1 MRENIII
8 PLSICVAVLTGCSGK
23 NQTDYDAVPN
33 VIDVEEAF
41 HNRKNITLTDLG
53 EQVRYIPLETTD
65 SSVVAVSSLT
75 AMAVTDKFILIGA
88 SSVPITVFDKENG
101 RYVGQVGQIGNGPEE
116 YPHGTNFMADPITQT
131 IYVRISP
138 TKYQSYD
145 AKGKFLKTVSWEES
159 ARGTIVAPYFMG
171 DKFFTYVNLPSEH
184 TTVFSYSYDGAGGE
198 KSDSLPVKGDNKFPG
213 GKPKLVLPL
222 VGAEVLG
229 GKTYLMQFENNK
241 WTYGH
246 QNNNAYWHL
255 HGELRMKD
263 TFNDT
268 IFAMKDDF
276 RHPVPEIVFHMGK
289 WGGFE
294 RYEEAGVMTDKLIVT
309 RVMETE
315 HVVYFNLFQNMYD
328 VDSWL
333 KGRNSL
339 AYAGVYNKATG
350 VTKIQESAG
359 IENSL
364 EGLPRF
370 SVYNVSTAGELVVCY
385 QTETLIE
392 AREKMLSEEQPEWLK
407 QLQED
412 DNPVI
417 LLIK

>member
-88 SSVPITVFDKENG
+88 SSVPIKVFDKENG

-198 KSDSLPVKGDNKFPG
+198 KSDSLPVISFP
-213 GKPKLVLPL
+213 V
-222 VGAEVLG
+222 E
-229 GKTYLMQFENNK
+229 
-241 WTYGH
+241 
-246 QNNNAYWHL
+246 
-255 HGELRMKD
+255 
-263 TFNDT
+263 
-268 IFAMKDDF
+268 
-276 RHPVPEIVFHMGK
+276 
-289 WGGFE
+289 
-294 RYEEAGVMTDKLIVT
+294 
-309 RVMETE
+309 
-315 HVVYFNLFQNMYD
+315 
-328 VDSWL
+328 
-333 KGRNSL
+333 SL
-339 AYAGVYNKATG
+339 N
-350 VTKIQESAG
+350 
-359 IENSL
+359 
-364 EGLPRF
+364 
-370 SVYNVSTAGELVVCY
+370 
-385 QTETLIE
+385 
-392 AREKMLSEEQPEWLK
+392 
-407 QLQED
+407 
-412 DNPVI
+412 
-417 LLIK
+417 